1 MKQKCRN
8 NQCLR
13 TGEWINGICPKCEAL
28 IKKGF
33 ATRKKAAKEKRKA
46 LSKTSANNYPKA
58 LRRAKAAFQRLR
70 RIQEADSKGYVKCV
84 HGGIRHYTKA
94 DAGHYLPAKYL
105 FTCFN
110 PDNVWPQEKHKN
122 MDMDTFTTVNE
133 YREFLKVKIGEERLR
148 FLEDNYR
155 IPVKYTAFEL
165 NAMAEQWEKQAEM
178 LIKKKF

>member
-13 TGEWINGICPKCEAL
+13 QGEWINGICPKCEAL

-33 ATRKKAAKEKRKA
+33 ATRKKATKEKRKA

-70 RIQEADSKGYVKCV
+70 RIQEADAKGYVKCV
-84 HGGIRHYTKA
+84 HGGIRHYTKC
-94 DAGHYLPAKYL
+94 DGGHYFPSTYL

-110 PDNVWPQEKHKN
+110 PDNVFPQEKYKN
-122 MDMDTFTTVNE
+122 ADMNNPTTQQE
-133 YREFLKVKIGEERLR
+133 YKDFLLKTIGEKRLK

-155 IPVKYTAFEL
+155 IPIKYTAFEL
-165 NAMAEQWEKQAEM
+165 NAMAEQWEKESEM